1 MPKKGRI
8 KRLDPIPGDPDHKM
22 LVWEDLYAFREVHEI
37 IPASM
42 NMGQIRQYVRAR
54 LQNMGPVTGQ
64 EITG

>member
-22 LVWEDLYAFREVHEI
+22 LVWEDLLTFREVSEV

-42 NMGQIRQYVRAR
+42 NMGQIKQYVRT
-54 LQNMGPVTGQ
+54 LLKDMGPMIGEEVTD
-64 EITG
+64 